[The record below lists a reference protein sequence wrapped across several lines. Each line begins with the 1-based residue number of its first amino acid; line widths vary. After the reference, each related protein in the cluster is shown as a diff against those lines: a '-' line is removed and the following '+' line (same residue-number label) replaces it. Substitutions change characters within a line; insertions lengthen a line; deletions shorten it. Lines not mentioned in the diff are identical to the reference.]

1 MKTVKRVLITLAV
14 MLGIAAI
21 AFGINKLIKHNK
33 DVKFEQER
41 IVRTEEVGAVTE
53 EKKEEIVQISQLSKD
68 EIKEYID
75 ENAYIEEEEEETPED
90 EAPIEDPWADTEFVD
105 YYISDYAEE
114 DLADSV
120 EEVIS
125 EETSERSLMLHDSE
139 VALGLP
145 VSESMAEVEQAH
157 IEEMSAEASP
167 EAVESPVPEDSP
179 EAAQSPVPE
188 SMPEATAET
197 SPEVT
202 QSPEPEAS
210 PEVTESPEA
219 AQSPEAA
226 NSPEAEATP
235 EATPEG
241 EEGEDGSW
249 SAGSKKENVQR
260 VADLGKEAVEGN
272 LGTVTADDEEDKSN
286 EDSKRIT
293 LKDRQKFRTSEEETQ
308 LWIEADNKV
317 LEGSDGSYEGLKI
330 ACLGDS
336 ITEATNLDD
345 LEDYEQYSYPS
356 RLKEAL
362 GAEEVV
368 NLGIGGS
375 SYGRYWDHAF
385 CERYTEIPED
395 TDLIIV
401 MGGDN
406 DGFCLTEDLVGSL
419 EQREQ
424 RTLYGDVDELMRG
437 LKENYPNARV
447 VFMTPMPN
455 LLHDVLRKDREELLS
470 QTVVVNCILEL
481 AEEYDF
487 EVIDLYNSNFFDSHD
502 AEIVSDY
509 IPDSVHPNEE
519 GYDIFARHVAAELFR
534 LDENAAN
541 REDESATSEEEGTA
555 SDEGSED
562 ESMTGEG
569 PEDESMTGEG
579 PEAEAGS
586 AADKESSGEG
596 TETDVAS
603 DNSESDGSD
612 EEKYD
617 GTTDD
622 HSYTN
627 KIKDRI
633 ESRLTPE
640 EIEEYKNRIAEEA
653 SSGEETTD
661 GEETEK
667 TEDTPSIKTY
677 ARDE

>member
-21 AFGINKLIKHNK
+21 AFGVNKLIKHKK

-41 IVRTEEVGAVTE
+41 IVRTEELGAVTE
-53 EKKEEIVQISQLSKD
+53 EKKEEIVQISQLSQE
-68 EIKEYID
+68 EIKVYIE
-75 ENAYIEEEEEETPED
+75 ENAYVEDEEEEPSED
-90 EAPIEDPWADTEFVD
+90 EGPVEDPWADTEFFD
-105 YYISDYAEE
+105 YYMSDYADE

-120 EEVIS
+120 EEAIS
-125 EETSERSLMLHDSE
+125 EETSERNLMLHDTE

-145 VSESMAEVEQAH
+145 VSESMAEVEQAR
-157 IEEMSAEASP
+157 IEEQTSSEDESPAPEETENASDEPSP
-167 EAVESPVPEDSP
+167 EAAESPVPENTPEATAQATESP
-179 EAAQSPVPE
+179 LPEVTSEAAQSPSPE
-188 SMPEATAET
+188 ST
-197 SPEVT
+197 S
-202 QSPEPEAS
+202 
-210 PEVTESPEA
+210 EA
-219 AQSPEAA
+219 AQSP
-226 NSPEAEATP
+226 SPETTP
-235 EATPEG
+235 ETTPG
-241 EEGEDGSW
+241 EESEDGSW
-249 SAGSKKENVQR
+249 SAGSKEENVQR

-272 LGTVTADDEEDKSN
+272 LGTITAEDEEDKSSEN
-286 EDSKRIT
+286 SKRIT

-317 LEGSDGSYEGLKI
+317 LEESESSYEGLKI

-375 SYGRYWDHAF
+375 SYGRYWDNAF

-419 EQREQ
+419 ENREQ

-519 GYDIFARHVAAELFR
+519 GYDIFARHVAAELMR
-534 LDENAAN
+534 LDEKAAN
-541 REDESATSEEEGTA
+541 SEEP
-555 SDEGSED
+555 GSETVSDGEAASEETSKD
-562 ESMTGEG
+562 ETLTE
-569 PEDESMTGEG
+569 
-579 PEAEAGS
+579 
-586 AADKESSGEG
+586 EG
-596 TETDVAS
+596 TETEDGSQTGEEGS
-603 DNSESDGSD
+603 DEDTKPAESSEDETESDLSD

-627 KIKDRI
+627 KIKERI

-640 EIEEYKNRIAEEA
+640 EIEEYEKRKNEEPQ
-653 SSGEETTD
+653 SYEEGTEDEDPENTGETGD
-661 GEETEK
+661 